1 MADKYTDP
9 FDTAG
14 PPKAAKAAG
23 PEKYTDPFDA
33 AQQHYGGGAKQGGT
47 FETPSGQMP
56 GVPTLS
62 DTDRPLGVMD
72 RMQSGTIE
80 DPQAKLQFFASRRFP
95 QLPPQEAVKRYGY
108 VGGEPVYLDD
118 SGGLR
123 RENEGDAFI
132 PGNVAA
138 WVGENALPIV
148 GSTVGGI
155 LGAGPG
161 GAALGGAGGK
171 AFTKLIGQAS
181 GDKQSALGNTVD
193 LAAEGLLNAAG
204 WKAGDMFGKAVFE
217 GRVARDAGK
226 FQKPDALALV
236 QKGKEF
242 GIDLTPAEASN
253 LGSLISQQQRM
264 GVGFDE
270 AGDIIRQFLQ
280 KRTEQVDDA
289 VSGFIGK
296 PPPAATV
303 GGYARDVGKQA
314 VDDVT
319 AARAAASRSTYRTV
333 ARPDVLVPEHN
344 IDELMAD
351 DYIRSAFDTANTNP
365 RYGVIDHPNNSMSKI
380 DAVKQIMD
388 DEIEVAAGRGQT
400 KMAAV
405 MNDRRRRLVAF
416 ADRQFESTRRVSA
429 PSDVGPGFRDLRT
442 SAYRNARQSFEN
454 ASPAVDDMAASL
466 EGTLSRIQ
474 DAGLKNAADSI
485 FKGQNVG
492 PREVASVRRQFVTQ
506 GKEKEWNDVLS
517 HWLRSNWEGPAT
529 KDVQAGTNFS
539 AGANFRKAV
548 FGTKNQ
554 KQIMR
559 EAMGPDRYATFEK
572 LMDVLEATGRVQRG
586 QSMTEPA
593 QQAARAEM
601 REAAPIVDKMR
612 GVGGLGGLRDWWI
625 DTKVGDWRATLAKA
639 ITSPDGVLELEKLR
653 KLKGLDPGSKNA
665 ISIVTNALTKAGVY
679 APASVLGIGQPADEL
694 PPQLTQRARQ

>member
-1 MADKYTDP
+1 MAGKIVDP
-9 FDTAG
+9 FDSDAPLKPNKG
-14 PPKAAKAAG
+14 DPNIV
-23 PEKYTDPFDA
+23 DPFDA
-33 AQQHYGGGAKQGGT
+33 AEQYYGAGPKQGGT
-47 FETPSGQMP
+47 FETAGGQMP

-62 DTDRPLGVMD
+62 DTDTPMGVMD

-80 DPQAKLQFFASRRFP
+80 DPQAKLEFFASRRFP

-132 PGNVAA
+132 PGNMAA
-138 WVGENALPIV
+138 WLGANALPII
-148 GSTVGGI
+148 GSTVGGVV
-155 LGAGPG
+155 GAGPA
-161 GAALGGAGGK
+161 GAALGGAAGK
-171 AFTKLIGQAS
+171 AYTKIAGQAL
-181 GDKQSALGNTVD
+181 GDKQSALSNTVD

-226 FQKPDALALV
+226 FQKPDALALI
-236 QKGKEF
+236 QKAKEF

-253 LGSLISQQQRM
+253 LGSLISQQQRLGM
-264 GVGFDE
+264 GFDE
-270 AGDIIRQFLQ
+270 AGDTIRQFLQ
-280 KRTEQVDDA
+280 KRTGQVDDA

-296 PPPAATV
+296 PPPATTV

-314 VDDVT
+314 IDDAV
-319 AARAAASRSTYRTV
+319 AARTTASGSNYRIIQKANPSIPDADMQALESDRLIRGYIDRALNDPELGLEGQPRNSFRVLDQAQKLMRDQADKVGKAGEKFRAGNVSGGRKQLLST
-333 ARPDVLVPEHN
+333 LEK
-344 IDELMAD
+344 
-351 DYIRSAFDTANTNP
+351 TAPGYLEAN
-365 RYGVIDHPNNSMSKI
+365 
-380 DAVKQIMD
+380 AV
-388 DEIEVAAGRGQT
+388 
-400 KMAAV
+400 
-405 MNDRRRRLVAF
+405 F
-416 ADRQFESTRRVSA
+416 SRQSA
-429 PSDVGPGFRDLRT
+429 PVDEMT
-442 SAYRNARQSFEN
+442 ST
-454 ASPAVDDMAASL
+454 L
-466 EGTLSRIQ
+466 EGALSRVK
-474 DAGLKNAADSI
+474 DPGLKDAANSI
-485 FKGQNVG
+485 FQGSNIG
-492 PREVASVRRQFVTQ
+492 PREVASVRRQFVSQ
-506 GKEKEWNDVLS
+506 GKEKEWNDVLN

-529 KDVQAGTNFS
+529 KDVQAGANFS

-679 APASVLGIGQPADEL
+679 APASALGIGQPADEL